1 MGDDLFRPPYDG
13 VDDDPDQN
21 LNGLPAHEQDPDDA
35 VGSGVMGAGGTA
47 TDRGTGE
54 LKGSAQ
60 GGDDVEGKGDYD
72 DMTGVNEGMIMGP
85 PSGSAQSYIPAF
97 IDSDD
102 DDGGSIPKA

>member
-1 MGDDLFRPPYDG
+1 MSDVFRPPFGG
-13 VDDDPDQN
+13 VDDEGDDESRG
-21 LNGLPAHEQDPDDA
+21 GLPAHEMDTDDA
-35 VGSGVMGAGGTA
+35 VGSGVIGQGGTA

-54 LKGSAQ
+54 LTGSAE
-60 GGDDVEGKGDYD
+60 GGDGEED

-102 DDGGSIPKA
+102 DDGGAIPKA